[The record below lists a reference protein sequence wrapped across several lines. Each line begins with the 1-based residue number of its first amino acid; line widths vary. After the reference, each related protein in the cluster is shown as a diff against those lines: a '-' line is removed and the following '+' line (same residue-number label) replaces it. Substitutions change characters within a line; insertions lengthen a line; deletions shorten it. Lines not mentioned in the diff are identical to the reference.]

1 MTLSDVL
8 AMTQYTV
15 PLGIVLAFLLA
26 AYIAKRYHRSPYD
39 LIDLHRRIRK
49 ERERTA
55 LFRQKREER
64 ERRELQ
70 DR

>member
-1 MTLSDVL
+1 MLSSILTMTE
-8 AMTQYTV
+8 YTV
-15 PLGIVLAFLLA
+15 PLGILLISLIA

-39 LIDLHRRIRK
+39 LIDLHRRLRQ
-49 ERERTA
+49 ERERDA

-64 ERRELQ
+64 NRRKLQ